1 MEHKAAL
8 TYIDGSW
15 HEGNPPLLGALSNA
29 TWLASLVFDGARA
42 FEGCTPDL
50 DLHCRRAVQSARA
63 LGLKPKLEGGEIE
76 EIARDGIARFPA
88 GAELY
93 IRPTFFAEGG
103 FLLPDAE
110 STRFC
115 LVLAVAP
122 MPSATG
128 FSACLSRFRRP
139 SPDTAPTDAKAACL
153 YPNTIRSIRD
163 ANERGFEN
171 AVVLDQIGNVA
182 EFASS
187 NIFIVKDGAA
197 HTPVPNGTFLA
208 GITRQRVMQLL
219 RGAGIEVYE
228 RTVTFDEVLAADEI
242 FSTGNFGKVTPTTR
256 IEQRDLQPGPV
267 YQRARSLYWDFAH
280 SSRR

>member
-1 MEHKAAL
+1 MERNAL

-15 HEGNPPLLGALSNA
+15 HEGNPPVLGALSNA
-29 TWLASLVFDGARA
+29 AWLASVVFDGARA
-42 FEGCTPDL
+42 FEGCAPDL
-50 DLHCRRAVQSARA
+50 DLHCRRAVHSALA
-63 LGLKPKLEGGEIE
+63 LGLKPKLSGGAIE

-93 IRPTFFAEGG
+93 IRPMFFAEDG
-103 FLLPDAE
+103 FLLPDVE

-115 LVLAVAP
+115 LVVAEAA

-153 YPNTIRSIRD
+153 YPNTIRALRD
-163 ANERGFEN
+163 ANERGFDN

-197 HTPVPNGTFLA
+197 HTPIPNGTFLA

-219 RGAGIEVYE
+219 RRAGIEVHE
-228 RTVTFDEVLAADEI
+228 RTVTFDDVLAADEI
-242 FSTGNFGKVTPTTR
+242 FSTGNFGKVTPLTR
-256 IEQRDLQPGPV
+256 IEQRHLQPGPV